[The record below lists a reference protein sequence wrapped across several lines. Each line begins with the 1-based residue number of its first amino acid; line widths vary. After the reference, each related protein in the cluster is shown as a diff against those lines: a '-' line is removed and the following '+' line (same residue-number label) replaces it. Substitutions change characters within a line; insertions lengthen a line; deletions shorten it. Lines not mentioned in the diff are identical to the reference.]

1 MVSASS
7 SSNVD
12 GRWVARGHTGS
23 KRIDGEAVQYG
34 RGLSTTLVWD
44 AWRLTVALRDLKM
57 AGCFHGQSDREV
69 EKDAWVW

>member
-23 KRIDGEAVQYG
+23 KRIDGEAGAV
-34 RGLSTTLVWD
+34 RPRLKHHLGLGCL
-44 AWRLTVALRDLKM
+44 AQLTVALGDLYLL
-57 AGCFHGQSDREV
+57 V
-69 EKDAWVW
+69 EKR